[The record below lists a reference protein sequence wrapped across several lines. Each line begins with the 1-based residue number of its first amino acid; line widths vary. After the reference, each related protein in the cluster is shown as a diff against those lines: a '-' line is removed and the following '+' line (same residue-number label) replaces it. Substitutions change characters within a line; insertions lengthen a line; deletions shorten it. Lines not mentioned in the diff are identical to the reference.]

1 MHLKDSAL
9 FRQQA
14 YFDGRWQDADDG
26 STQTVRNPLDDS
38 ELGAVPRL
46 GATEARRAIDGAQQA
61 LIEWRRRTATERAD
75 RLIAWQ
81 TQIQRHRQDLAQ
93 LMTLE
98 QGKPLAESLA
108 EIDYAASFLRWF
120 AEQGRR
126 VGSHSA
132 ASHAADHRI
141 QVIRQPVG
149 VCAAITP
156 WNFPAAMIT
165 RKAGP
170 ALAAGCTMLVRPAS
184 QTPYSALALAE
195 LAQRAGLP
203 GGVFSVLTGAAG
215 TLGRELCE
223 NRTIRKL
230 SFTGSTAV
238 GRQLMQQCAADIKK
252 LSLEL
257 GGNAPLL
264 VFDDARLTTAVRGTV
279 DSKFRNTGQT
289 CICANRILVQRGIHE
304 AYVKELV
311 TAVNALRPGNGLA
324 EGIDQGPLIDD
335 DAIDKVQAHIDD
347 AVQRGARVLCGGQ
360 RLEGRLFAPTVL
372 VDVPVDARLAREETF
387 GPVAPVFRFDTEAE
401 AVTMAN
407 ATEFGLAAYL
417 FSQDIDRITR
427 VSEALE
433 AGMVGINT
441 GRISAAQA
449 PFGGVKQSGLGRE
462 GGAEGIEEYLEP
474 KYLCLG
480 IDATPD
486 ADPGD

>member
-1 MHLKDSAL
+1 MQLNDSAL
-9 FRQQA
+9 FRRQA
-14 YFDGRWQDADDG
+14 YFDGRWQDADSG
-26 STQTVRNPLDDS
+26 RTRTVRNPYDDS
-38 ELGAVPRL
+38 ELGQVPNL
-46 GATEARRAIDGAQQA
+46 GAAEARRAIQGAEQA
-61 LIEWRRRTATERAD
+61 QIEWRQRSATERAD
-75 RLIAWQ
+75 GLLAWHAQ
-81 TQIQRHRQDLAQ
+81 MQRHRQDLAR

-132 ASHAADHRI
+132 ASHDAGHRI

-184 QTPYSALALAE
+184 QTPFSALALAE
-195 LAQRAGLP
+195 LAHRAGLP
-203 GGVFSVLTGAAG
+203 GGVFSVLTGEAD

-230 SFTGSTAV
+230 SFTGSTEV
-238 GRQLMQQCAADIKK
+238 GRRLMQQCADDIKK

-264 VFDDARLTTAVRGTV
+264 VFDDARLRTAVAGTM

-289 CICANRILVQRGIHE
+289 CICANRILVQKGIHE
-304 AYVKELV
+304 DYVKALV
-311 TAVNALRPGNGLA
+311 TAASQLRPGNGLT
-324 EGIDQGPLIDD
+324 EGTDQGPLIDD
-335 DAIDKVQAHIDD
+335 AAIEKVEAHIDD
-347 AVQRGARVLCGGQ
+347 AVRRGARVLCGGH

-372 VDVPVDARLAREETF
+372 VDVPAEARLAREETF
-387 GPVAPVFRFDTEAE
+387 GPVAPVFRFDSEAD
-401 AVTMAN
+401 AVAMAN

-480 IDATPD
+480 IDAQRES
-486 ADPGD
+486 ASDP